1 MKKNNKIL
9 LLILILLIIFIIYKI
24 VYEYKDNFSFG
35 VMKLGEYD
43 ATLDGHQAFPYINDL
58 NYDARIKNDYYLNDD
73 AKINDTR
80 LVKHKYQI
88 RTGEYYGSTVPT
100 TTRYIPTEADLIN
113 MLTILSKL
121 FNVPMPTNLVIPTT
135 TKVQSPNIIVNV
147 D

>member
-9 LLILILLIIFIIYKI
+9 LLVFFLLISFIIYKI

-43 ATLDGHQAFPYINDL
+43 ANLDGKQAFPYINDS
-58 NYDARIKNDYYLNDD
+58 NHYNNTINNYYLNDD

-80 LVKHKYQI
+80 VVQHKYQI
-88 RTGEYYGSTVPT
+88 RKGKYYGST
-100 TTRYIPTEADLIN
+100 
-113 MLTILSKL
+113 
-121 FNVPMPTNLVIPTT
+121 IPTT
-135 TKVQSPNIIVNV
+135 TKYIPTFFDFSLLSIFRGLPMPIPITTKDQSNNIIIT